1 MTINRRAS
9 FLVAIGAATS
19 LVITGCGTD
28 EVSLTNGNNAE
39 NTVQEDSADEATAN
53 SVAFVDGY
61 IREKAAD
68 NDMTAVFGSIVNNTD
83 DDLVLESFEIEGLAE
98 GTVFELH
105 EVADGVMRPVD
116 GGFDVP
122 ADSEAEL
129 EPGSLHLM
137 VMNNDEA
144 LEPGEEFTLVLRF
157 DDGSELTV
165 TVPVRVQPSGE
176 EDYGDIHELGE
187 DHGENGD
194 EADGETS

>member
-1 MTINRRAS
+1 MTINRKAT

-19 LVITGCGTD
+19 LVIAGCGTD
-28 EVSLTNGNNAE
+28 EVSTSNGNNVE
-39 NTVQEDSADEATAN
+39 NTIQEESADEATAN

-61 IREKAAD
+61 IREKSAD
-68 NDMTAVFGSIVNNTD
+68 SDMTAVFGTIVNNTD
-83 DDLVLESFEIEGLAE
+83 DDLVLESFDIERLAE

-116 GGFDVP
+116 GGFEIP

-144 LEPGEEFTLVLRF
+144 LEPGEEFTLVLQF
-157 DDGSELTV
+157 NDGSELTV
-165 TVPVRVQPSGE
+165 TIPVRVQPSGD
-176 EDYGDIHELGE
+176 EDYGDLH
-187 DHGENGD
+187 DHDG